1 MFEKLRR
8 LRVERNV
15 SVKTLSD
22 ILGLETEAA
31 YYKKETGAIK
41 ISLVEGKKIADF
53 FGLPIEENFFPNELS
68 K

>member
-1 MFEKLRR
+1 MFENLRK

-22 ILGLETEAA
+22 VLGLETEAA
-31 YYKKETGAIK
+31 YYKKETGAVK
-41 ISLVEGKKIADF
+41 ITLVEGKKIADF
-53 FGLPIEENFFPNELS
+53 FGLPIEEIFFPSELS